1 MKRSKTKA
9 KAKRI
14 LTEFIREIADEQ
26 HEDPLITGKGIS
38 DARMV
43 TKAEALSRFIFRAAL
58 GYKEEVE
65 VLDKTSGQV
74 LGVKEVIH
82 FPDKHYIDIV
92 LDRLEGKVIPVE
104 AEKSSSKASVAERVS
119 EQSRSRINDIAKR

>member
-14 LTEFIREIADEQ
+14 LTEFIRQIADEQ
-26 HEDPLITGKGIS
+26 HEDPLITGKDIG
-38 DARMV
+38 DAKMI
-43 TKAEALSRFIFRAAL
+43 TKAEALSRFIFKAAL

-104 AEKSSSKASVAERVS
+104 VEKSSSKASVAERVS
-119 EQSRSRINDIAKR
+119 EQSRSRINSIAKR